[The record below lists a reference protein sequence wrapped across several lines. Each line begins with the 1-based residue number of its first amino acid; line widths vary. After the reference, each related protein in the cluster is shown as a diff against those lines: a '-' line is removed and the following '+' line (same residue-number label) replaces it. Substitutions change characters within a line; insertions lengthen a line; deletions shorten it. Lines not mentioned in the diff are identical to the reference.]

1 MQIEYFKSN
10 ANDLDLEKLK
20 NEVNGFVNDLQE
32 DGLECIDI
40 QFIHIESSIIAF
52 VKYESIL

>member
-1 MQIEYFKSN
+1 MQIEYFKSDV
-10 ANDLDLEKLK
+10 NDINLEVLK

-40 QFIHIESSIIAF
+40 QFIPVGKSIITF